1 MSNPLINP
9 NLWKDDLGNTPPRFW
24 NGTSYVSS
32 DDGSF
37 MDLVGYTPVTG
48 DVLTGNWSATNT
60 SAYGLLVAQ
69 GGEGQIMENTL
80 GQFEVDCTTTPTS
93 YTYDIPQGQPDPM
106 HIKFN
111 LPVAGSIT
119 LTPTIVVTASNESA
133 SLSENSVSNVL
144 PYAIQENGSGVTPDS
159 LAITTAPANGIA
171 SIVGKTILYTPK
183 PNFAGIDS
191 LQYTGTVSSVTSAPA
206 TITIT
211 VIQASPEVRLSWS
224 DDGGHN
230 WSNRVL
236 TSSGFTG
243 QTAQRVIFH
252 RLGSTRRNTG
262 LDRIFEISGDDY
274 NQVAL
279 VGASINDG

>member
-9 NLWKDDLGNTPPRFW
+9 NFWKDDLGNRPPRFW

-60 SAYGLLVAQ
+60 SAYGVLVAQ
-69 GGEGQIMENTL
+69 GGEGAIMNNTL
-80 GQFEVDCTTTPTS
+80 GQSQVDCTATPTS

-119 LTPTIVVTASNESA
+119 LTPTLVVTASNESA
-133 SLSENSVSNVL
+133 SLPENSVGNLL

-159 LAITTAPANGIA
+159 LAITTAPSNGTA

-211 VIQASPEVRLSWS
+211 VIQASPEVRLRWS
-224 DDGGHN
+224 DDGGHH
-230 WSNRVL
+230 WSNAQ
-236 TSSGFTG
+236 SACAGNIG
-243 QTAQRVIFH
+243 QTAQRVLFRRI
-252 RLGSTRRNTG
+252 GSTRRNTG
-262 LDRIFEISGDDY
+262 LDRIFEISSDMYSQAALIGAYLGDD
-274 NQVAL
+274 
-279 VGASINDG
+279 